1 MTRAGWIVRPKTE
14 HDAARVAERLAE
26 VAREGRWIATEWPF
40 DVPQRARVMRNAL
53 HDGTSVGWVACD
65 ADDIVADLTVF
76 DLHLF
81 EPSLGMLVAA
91 THRRC
96 GIGRALLDAAL
107 TWARENGRTG
117 LTLRVFPDND
127 AARSLYAAFGFVD
140 VTVQPASVPRRN
152 GAALDAIVMR
162 RPVTAN

>member
-1 MTRAGWIVRPKTE
+1 MTPSGWIVRPKTE

-40 DVPQRARVMRNAL
+40 DVAQRARAMHDAL
-53 HDGTSVGWVACD
+53 RSGIIVGWVACD

-76 DLHLF
+76 DLNLP

-91 THRRC
+91 SHRRR
-96 GIGRALLDAAL
+96 GIGRALLDAAFA
-107 TWARENGRTG
+107 WARENERTA

-127 AARSLYAAFGFVD
+127 AARSLYIAAGFVD
-140 VTVQPASVPRRN
+140 VTVQPASVPRRE
-152 GAALDAIVMR
+152 GGALDAIVMR
-162 RPVTAN
+162 RPVTVS